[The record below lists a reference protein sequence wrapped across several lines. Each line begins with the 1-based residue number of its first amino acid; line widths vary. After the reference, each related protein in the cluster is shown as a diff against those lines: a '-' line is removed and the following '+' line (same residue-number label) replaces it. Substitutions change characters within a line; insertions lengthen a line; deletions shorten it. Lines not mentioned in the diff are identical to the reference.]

1 MNKKQGISTLIVLKM
16 INNNRHK
23 NSIIEID
30 AKKLVADITGEDF
43 FLVASILDLNKTQ
56 NFSFF
61 AGIFM

>member
-1 MNKKQGISTLIVLKM
+1 M